1 MLESLGVFVS
11 SEDFAALV
19 SRYDGANSGT
29 VNYEELVR
37 PLFSESVQR
46 GTGIDWVFY
55 ALRQWRSGSARRR
68 ERRHKPQCQPCKD
81 CKAVSRLLSSALSY
95 QRLLPPGPLVS
106 ETRDPRRSHSC
117 HRSPF
122 APVTSAVLFLLIIS
136 TSVVVI

>member
-46 GTGIDWVFY
+46 GTGIDWVFH

-81 CKAVSRLLSSALSY
+81 CKAVSRLLSSD
-95 QRLLPPGPLVS
+95 LLPGPPIS
-106 ETRDPRRSHSC
+106 ETRDPRRGHPC

-122 APVTSAVLFLLIIS
+122 APVTVAVHFLLIIS
-136 TSVVVI
+136 TSVVI